1 MERLSGIAK
10 PFACVR
16 AVLESMLSSARML
29 SLSASVS
36 DVKKKIKKKVKKD
49 RSSLLCSSEQSK
61 TIAASS

>member
-10 PFACVR
+10 PFAFVH

-36 DVKKKIKKKVKKD
+36 DVKNKNLKKVRKI
-49 RSSLLCSSEQSK
+49 EQVCDDPQSHQK
-61 TIAASS
+61 RLRK